1 MSTTAPATSASGT
14 PARNPG
20 PGWGMK
26 FLRLA
31 DRVLPEAVYR
41 PLRYLG
47 TGVAVLTLPAQRRH
61 SRDYLARI
69 LGRPPSVRD
78 VWRHFFAFEETLM
91 LKLRVANGRAHTCV
105 FPPGAADF
113 ETWLA
118 GGGPALL
125 GTFHV
130 GTSDLL
136 GFQLGGVLHRKIHL
150 VRQRMGNAH
159 DTEKLAAL
167 YGRWV
172 KFVWVNE
179 PGDLLFALKDAA
191 SVPDGIIA
199 IQCDRVE
206 TSARIETFEFL
217 GERRVFPFAIYH
229 LALIFDRPV
238 LLSVGIATGPHTSL
252 LHASPRFA
260 ALPGESR
267 ADTLARARVHFQDF
281 LRQLEALLR
290 QNPYQWFNYTPLNP
304 VAAP

>member
-1 MSTTAPATSASGT
+1 MAVMSATSPSGT
-14 PARNPG
+14 LARNPG
-20 PGWGMK
+20 PSWGMK

-31 DRVLPEAVYR
+31 DRFLPEAIYR
-41 PLRYLG
+41 PIRFLG
-47 TGVAVLTLPAQRRH
+47 TGVAVLAMPVQRRH
-61 SRDYLARI
+61 SRAYLARI
-69 LGRPPSVRD
+69 LKNPPSILD
-78 VWRHFFAFEETLM
+78 LWRHFFAFEETLM
-91 LKLRVANGRAHTCV
+91 LKLRVANGLPHTATYA
-105 FPPGAADF
+105 PGSTDF
-113 ETWLA
+113 EAWLA
-118 GGGPALL
+118 ERGPALL

-136 GFQLGGVLHRKIHL
+136 GFQLGGVHHRKIHL

-191 SVPDGIIA
+191 SIPDGIIA
-199 IQCDRVE
+199 IQCDRIE
-206 TSARIETFEFL
+206 TSARVETFEFL
-217 GERRVFPFAIYH
+217 GERRVFPFAVYH

-238 LLSVGIATGPHTSL
+238 LLSVGFADGPTSSVLHT
-252 LHASPRFA
+252 SPRFT

-267 ADTLARARVHFQDF
+267 AATLARARVHFQDF
-281 LRQLEALLR
+281 LKKLESLLR
-290 QNPYQWFNYTPLNP
+290 ANPYQWFNYTPLNP

>member
-1 MSTTAPATSASGT
+1 MSATSPSGT
-14 PARNPG
+14 LTRNPG
-20 PGWGMK
+20 PSWGMK
-26 FLRLA
+26 FLRLT
-31 DRVLPEAVYR
+31 DRILPEAIYR
-41 PLRYLG
+41 PLRFLG
-47 TGVAVLTLPAQRRH
+47 TGVAVLAMPAQRRH
-61 SRDYLARI
+61 SRAYLKRI
-69 LGRPPSVRD
+69 LNRAPTALD
-78 VWRHFFAFEETLM
+78 LWRHFFAFEETLM
-91 LKLRVANGRAHTCV
+91 LKLRVANGLPHT
-105 FPPGAADF
+105 ADF
-113 ETWLA
+113 APGSSDYEAWLSE
-118 GGGPALL
+118 GGPALL

-136 GFQLGGVLHRKIHL
+136 GFQLGGVHHRKIHL

-191 SVPDGIIA
+191 SIPDGIIA
-199 IQCDRVE
+199 IQCDRIE
-206 TSARIETFEFL
+206 TSARTEIFEFL

-238 LLSVGIATGPHTSL
+238 LLSVGFANSPTTSVLHTS
-252 LHASPRFA
+252 SRFT

-267 ADTLARARVHFQDF
+267 AATLARARVHFQDF
-281 LRQLEALLR
+281 LRQLETLLR
-290 QNPYQWFNYTPLNP
+290 RDPYQWFNYTPLNP